1 MFPERIET
9 EGTVKFSLL
18 MQTDYNFN
26 QNLTKDILTKT
37 EHHYLHE
44 DRESI
49 LVPVYQILHS
59 VSYCWVY
66 RGRYKS
72 SFGTA
77 GLILDSKRQQP
88 SKVHIKV

>member
-9 EGTVKFSLL
+9 EGTGKFSLL
-18 MQTDYNFN
+18 MQTEYKFN
-26 QNLTKDILTKT
+26 QNLTKDILTK
-37 EHHYLHE
+37 L
-44 DRESI
+44 SI
-49 LVPVYQILHS
+49 ITFMKIGSLFLSQCINHS

-66 RGRYKS
+66 RGGFKS

-77 GLILDSKRQQP
+77 GLILDSKRQQS